1 MVRIPT
7 ALPESIVETVGGIF
21 SGGFVDVL
29 WKVTIGVLFLAL
41 IYLLSLMGIFGALI
55 ASALFST
62 LFSDDVRAAV
72 IDIWNRDFWTAK
84 V

>member
-7 ALPESIVETVGGIF
+7 ALPESLVNTASAIF
-21 SGGFVDVL
+21 SGGVVDIL
-29 WKVTIGVLFLAL
+29 WKVSIGLLFIVL
-41 IYLLSLMGIFGALI
+41 IYLLAQMGVFGALV

-72 IDIWNRDFWTAK
+72 IDIWHRDFYDVT

>member
-7 ALPESIVETVGGIF
+7 ALPESLVKTVSAIF
-21 SGGFVDVL
+21 SGSVVDVL
-29 WKVTIGVLFLAL
+29 WKVSIGVVFVVL
-41 IYLLSLMGIFGALI
+41 IYLLSQMGIFGALV
-55 ASALFST
+55 ASALFAA

-72 IDIWNRDFWTAK
+72 VDLWNRDFWVLK

>member
-7 ALPESIVETVGGIF
+7 AFPESIVETVGGIF
-21 SGGFVDVL
+21 SGSAVDVL

-41 IYLLSLMGIFGALI
+41 IYFLSLMGIFGALI

-72 IDIWNRDFWTAK
+72 IDIWNRDFWTAN